1 MKKEYY
7 SYTVENTKY
16 KSKKSAGTETK
27 NIKYIF
33 VA

>member
-1 MKKEYY
+1 MKKVYY

-16 KSKKSAGTETK
+16 KSKKSAGTET